1 MGRTSATGHSS
12 QSDWVVVTIKDTG
25 IGIDPEQQQKLF
37 QPFVMADGST
47 TRKFGG
53 NGLGL
58 AISRRIMESMIG
70 SITLH
75 STGKNQGTAVM
86 ISLPVNQQSSFYFNS
101 PDLVTEKGTLKSY
114 D

>member
-1 MGRTSATGHSS
+1 M
-12 QSDWVVVTIKDTG
+12 V
-25 IGIDPEQQQKLF
+25 
-37 QPFVMADGST
+37 ST

-75 STGKNQGTAVM
+75 SAGVNQGTTVM
-86 ISLPVNQQSSFYFNS
+86 ISLPVNQQSSFYFQS
-101 PDLVTEKGTLKSY
+101 PDLVTEKGNFKS
-114 D
+114 

>member
-1 MGRTSATGHSS
+1 
-12 QSDWVVVTIKDTG
+12 VVVTIKDTG
-25 IGIDPEQQQKLF
+25 IGIDPEHQQKLF

-47 TRKFGG
+47 TRRFGG

-75 STGKNQGTAVM
+75 SAGVNQGTTVM
-86 ISLPVNQQSSFYFNS
+86 ISLPVNQQSSFYFQS
-101 PDLVTEKGTLKSY
+101 PDLVTEKGNFKS
-114 D
+114 